1 MARIFQD
8 IPQFPE
14 GVSWADWNGNMLH
27 YFGEEPL
34 PYVEEENWK
43 EFALSMSGL
52 TTFSAYGF
60 PDPEEVETWQQW
72 VNQIITIVNGPT
84 EQGEMPDLY
93 ALVDIDS

>member
-8 IPQFPE
+8 IPQLPE

-34 PYVEEENWK
+34 PYVTEDNWK
-43 EFALSMSGL
+43 EFALTMSSL

-60 PDPEEVETWQQW
+60 PDPEEVEDWKQW
-72 VNQIITIVNGPT
+72 VSSIITIVNGPT
-84 EQGEMPDLY
+84 NQGEKPDLY